1 MRIAYLLF
9 LVPALVSSGC
19 AGAIA
24 RAGTDPTEFKTKEE
38 VHAKFGEPY
47 AKGTE
52 DGAVYEDYFTRQ
64 KIASRPPWL
73 GEGYVMVLFMT
84 FGTVD
89 LFLVPQEL
97 YLTTKR
103 TIAGQT
109 LRFTYDNLGNVIKRQ
124 RDGNADEIMGRD
136 HQHRDTHDDVPV
148 STTQASG
155 PLPLPSI
162 PPLP

>member
-9 LVPALVSSGC
+9 LVPVLVSSGC

-24 RAGTDPTEFKTKEE
+24 RAGTDPTDFKTKEE

-47 AKGTE
+47 SKGTE

-64 KIASRPPWL
+64 KIASRQGWD
-73 GEGYVMVLFMT
+73 EGYVMLLFMT
-84 FGTVD
+84 FGTID

-97 YLTTKR
+97 CLTTKR

-109 LRFTYDNLGNVIKRQ
+109 LRFTYDNLGNVIKWQ
-124 RDGNADEIMGRD
+124 RDGNADEIMWRN
-136 HQHRDTHDDVPV
+136 HQHKDTHDDVPV
-148 STTQASG
+148 STTQANG